1 MIINDQKHC
10 NAPHCVN
17 IVNMLSGRLLM
28 DCIIYH
34 CQINFSYKSSAN
46 RPNTE
51 SEGRMSP

>member
-34 CQINFSYKSSAN
+34 CQINFSHKSSAN